1 MTSEWLKVMLDEVA
15 RKKSEAEA
23 ARAEQERRRADVVE
37 SSNSAPRKKIGDAD

>member
-23 ARAEQERRRADVVE
+23 ARAEEQRRGSDVVE
-37 SSNSAPRKKIGDAD
+37 STNSAPRKKIGDAE